1 MSMGHIVPCG
11 LRTAPLFSLSHVP
24 SPSYH
29 PAIAIV
35 CCHRHRLLFTSTRCR
50 GVGPFG
56 FAAFLHPGLFIMG
69 QSLATRRRRWNP
81 RCLQRRMTRNI
92 AFKVVYFFGEVDVPN
107 LPRPTGTL
115 LIFTWSTCRWSRGSH
130 DAHRCT
136 FLCKLF
142 R

>member
-11 LRTAPLFSLSHVP
+11 LCTAPLFSLSHVP

-35 CCHRHRLLFTSTRCR
+35 CCHRHRPLFTSTRCR

-56 FAAFLHPGLFIMG
+56 FAVFLHHGLFIMG
-69 QSLATRRRRWNP
+69 QSSATHHRRWNP
-81 RCLQRRMTRNI
+81 RCLQRRMTCNI
-92 AFKVVYFFGEVDVPN
+92 VFKVAYFFGEVNVPN
-107 LPRPTGTL
+107 LPRPTGVL
-115 LIFTWSTCRWSRGSH
+115 LIFMWSTCRWSRGSH
-130 DAHRCT
+130 DTHRCT